1 MSPRFAYAPHV
12 RSIVHG
18 DRTVV
23 LDLGRGEYYSLDGI
37 GTRVWTLVGD
47 RIDVPAI
54 VARLGDEFDAPI
66 DRITADVEG
75 LLQQLAGE
83 WGVIVPIAPLSPPRE
98 PSGLACALT
107 LVMVTG
113 ALRVLGLRRSLTTAD
128 WLCSRTTLAA
138 EPPPGYFASV
148 VRKVATAAAFFPGR
162 ALCLEQAMTLSLV
175 LRRRGVPARLR
186 IGAQPYPFAAH
197 AWVEYRDELVGA
209 SHDQVAQFIPF
220 NRLMEPD

>member
-83 WGVIVPIAPLSPPRE
+83 
-98 PSGLACALT
+98 
-107 LVMVTG
+107 
-113 ALRVLGLRRSLTTAD
+113 LGEHD
-128 WLCSRTTLAA
+128 GD
-138 EPPPGYFASV
+138 P
-148 VRKVATAAAFFPGR
+148 
-162 ALCLEQAMTLSLV
+162 
-175 LRRRGVPARLR
+175 
-186 IGAQPYPFAAH
+186 
-197 AWVEYRDELVGA
+197 DVGA
-209 SHDQVAQFIPF
+209 GEADGRDDDAG
-220 NRLMEPD
+220 DAA